1 MRITNKIMRN
11 NSLYNINQ
19 NKMLEDHLNNQMTN
33 QSKITR
39 PSDDPVVAIRALRL
53 RTNVTT
59 VAQYY
64 DKNAPDADSWISL
77 TGDALDTVGK
87 ILTDLYKQV
96 EDSSKKSYTYAD
108 LDIVLTQMKSLTK
121 EFYASGNVDYAGRY
135 IFSGFRTA
143 TPITFTKEDIEQFTK
158 DPENLRTFVIEESFG
173 YGDISRIS
181 YTNWKD
187 AADKYGNKDER
198 DVENTTLYRFRMSYN
213 NLDINLEDGE
223 PRTIKP
229 DELQIDMV
237 GATPPD
243 SITIYANSEE
253 AYYAVA
259 NGKCDAAYIP
269 STGEIVFGEKY
280 YTENCKENMSLRVKY
295 SKSDWREGD
304 INPVHYFH
312 AIECDQKNV
321 KDAMQLEA
329 ADKTL
334 NDSLNAISKAQKA
347 LDSMR
352 DLNIRISQQS
362 ATANAELRHDFVVE
376 AKAAVKS
383 LYDAAMTEF
392 DLLGLTDDVK
402 KEYEGLTKEQ
412 RAAYAGLTDE
422 EKAVYDAYL
431 DAKKLNDSMEAIKA
445 EGATVDV
452 LNTVSNLLRND
463 GILGAAPAVIEAA
476 TEKNKEYQIEV
487 NRIRNLITEY
497 NPDEKDQDIYY
508 NVGFNQTIQ
517 VNTHAK
523 EVFTHGVRRD
533 LDDFETYLRQLQE
546 VETTI
551 SDIKAEMEK
560 YSEESKEYKDL
571 QLKLDAANKA
581 YTYIRD
587 NVQTKFENQISKYQS
602 YIDDVNVAVTN
613 NGTRGSRLDLITDR
627 LMNQKA
633 TFKDLQSSNED
644 VDMSEVTVQLKS
656 AELTYEASLMATS
669 KIMQTNL
676 MNYI

>member
-19 NKMLEDHLNNQMTN
+19 NKVLEDHLNNQMTN

-59 VAQYY
+59 VSQYY

-158 DPENLRTFVIEESFG
+158 DPENLRTFVIEERFG

-181 YTNWKD
+181 YTKWKD
-187 AADKYGNKDER
+187 SADKYGTGDER
-198 DVENTTLYRFRMSYN
+198 GVENTTLYRFRMSYN
-213 NLDINLEDGE
+213 NLDMNLEDGD
-223 PRTIKP
+223 TVTP
-229 DELQIDMV
+229 DDLQLEMT
-237 GATPPD
+237 GATLPA
-243 SITIYANSEE
+243 SITVFANAEE
-253 AYYAVA
+253 AYEAIAKGTDA
-259 NGKCDAAYIP
+259 NGNPVNAAYIP
-269 STGEIVFGEKY
+269 STGEIVFGEEY
-280 YTENCKENMSLRVKY
+280 YTKNCNENMSLRVKY

-321 KDAMQLEA
+321 KDAMKLEE
-329 ADKTL
+329 ADNTL
-334 NDSLNAISKAQKA
+334 SKSQKAISTAEKALENMKDIRLRLMDMSASTDPTLVEDTIKEARRTVDSLLGAAQ
-347 LDSMR
+347 
-352 DLNIRISQQS
+352 
-362 ATANAELRHDFVVE
+362 TA
-376 AKAAVKS
+376 
-383 LYDAAMTEF
+383 F
-392 DLLGLTDDVK
+392 DLLGVEDTNNM
-402 KEYEGLTKEQ
+402 TEQ
-412 RAAYAGLTDE
+412 EQAI
-422 EKAVYDAYL
+422 YDAL
-431 DAKKLNDSMEAIKA
+431 QAAQKLSDDLNDSIDN
-445 EGATVDV
+445 GTATPASVAA
-452 LNTVSNLLRND
+452 LLRD
-463 GILGAAPAVIEAA
+463 GILDVAPAVIEAA
-476 TEKNKEYQIEV
+476 TVQNDDYQVEV
-487 NRIRNLITEY
+487 NRIRNLVTEY

-523 EVFTHGVRRD
+523 EVFTHNVRRD

-546 VETTI
+546 VETAI
-551 SDIKAEMEK
+551 SDIKTEMEK
-560 YSEESKEYKDL
+560 YSEESDEYKNL

-613 NGTRGSRLDLITDR
+613 NGTRGSRLELITDR

-644 VDMSEVTVQLKS
+644 VDMSEVSVQLKS